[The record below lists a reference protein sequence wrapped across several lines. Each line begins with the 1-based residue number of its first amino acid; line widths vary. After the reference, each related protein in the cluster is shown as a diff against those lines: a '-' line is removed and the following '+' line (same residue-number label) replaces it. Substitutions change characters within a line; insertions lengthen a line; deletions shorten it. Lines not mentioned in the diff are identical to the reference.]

1 MNIEP
6 LFRPNVG
13 SPCSKLVL
21 ESLVPICSDPY
32 KAIPPKILPAGSSSK
47 PEMGVYQSIPLHV
60 QTRWAKTQIF
70 ESQNFEAQVLPYA
83 AMSIAAYQL
92 SPGRAR
98 SIGEVRVRHVFGQC
112 PNYGFVRKRGNISLC
127 NGITIYIYV
136 YVYDYGGI
144 MGEQWDYNGIVWDI

>member
-21 ESLVPICSDPY
+21 ESLVPICSYPY

-98 SIGEVRVRHVFGQC
+98 SIGRSGWDMFLVNAQIMGLSEKGEIYPYVMGLQ
-112 PNYGFVRKRGNISLC
+112 
-127 NGITIYIYV
+127 YIYM
-136 YVYDYGGI
+136 YMYMI
-144 MGEQWDYNGIVWDI
+144 MGV